1 MLIKL
6 KAKRVE
12 KGYTQEELA
21 KLINLGVSNYNLKE
35 NEKVNFTYAEIVK
48 ILQILDCKFEDIFL
62 Q

>member
-21 KLINLGVSNYNLKE
+21 KLINIGVSNYNLKE
-35 NEKVNFTYAEIVK
+35 NEKVDFTYTEITK